1 MRHDARLAK
10 LEALRLRLDDKT
22 KPLSIAVFGLD
33 NCSIGGYACGDTI
46 FYREA
51 NESLAELQTRCS
63 ASMERSDSTQLN
75 FFQPF

>member
-10 LEALRLRLDDKT
+10 LEALRLRLADKT

-33 NCSIGGYACGDTI
+33 NCSIGGYACGDTL

-51 NESLAELQTRCS
+51 GESISELQSRCC
-63 ASMERSDSTQLN
+63 ASIARADSTQLN